1 MRTPLLSLSLPL
13 LMIACGGDDA
23 PGGIDAPGGVDA
35 TPGLDAPGTFGVT
48 GTVTATGGA
57 TVPAGAT
64 AFAVWI
70 VSATSPDYSFKF
82 GDGPAT
88 TTSFTVGFGAAP
100 PTQALNVAAP
110 WQFGVAVLALA
121 PSTDVPAEG
130 VIPGSAPEPVGF
142 SSRHAIIF
150 KPAGGMGPDWLA
162 AFPEGYSCGVCVDSP
177 AGFDSFAPVACSA
190 VVIDVP
196 ADLGTLD
203 GCNWT

>member
-1 MRTPLLSLSLPL
+1 MRGDRVAGPGPSHRL
-13 LMIACGGDDA
+13 GGGPPRRAAAAAAD
-23 PGGIDAPGGVDA
+23 PG
-35 TPGLDAPGTFGVT
+35 
-48 GTVTATGGA
+48 
-57 TVPAGAT
+57 AG
-64 AFAVWI
+64 
-70 VSATSPDYSFKF
+70 
-82 GDGPAT
+82 
-88 TTSFTVGFGAAP
+88 
-100 PTQALNVAAP
+100 AAP